1 MVVTAKSSKTPKK
14 TKKKQHT
21 YPKRF
26 LVSDSGL
33 KERKKKPAWAT
44 VTKVVNAVAQVRK
57 NRLNTKQRVSD
68 QRKNREMGR

>member
-1 MVVTAKSSKTPKK
+1 MTVEEKMSEEE
-14 TKKKQHT
+14 KKKQHT
-21 YPKRF
+21 YPKCF

-33 KERKKKPAWAT
+33 KKKKKSAWAT

-57 NRLNTKQRVSD
+57 KRLNTKQRVSD